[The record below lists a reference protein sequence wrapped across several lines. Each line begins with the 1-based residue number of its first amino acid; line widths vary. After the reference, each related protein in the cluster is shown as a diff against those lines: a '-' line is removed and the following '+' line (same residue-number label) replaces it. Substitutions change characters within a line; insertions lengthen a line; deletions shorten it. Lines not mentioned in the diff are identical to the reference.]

1 MKSRTVLVLLAALLA
16 GRNVGA
22 QAVQNVVLRNSFAP
36 LGAGARG
43 LGMGGAFIAVADD
56 GSAASFNPAGLTQL
70 RRSELALVGFWSH
83 LRTTQ
88 SIPVSPDT
96 GQAETKIE
104 TTSHAAPD
112 FVGLA
117 VPFQVSS
124 RSLTVQ
130 LSYQRTVDLFGKGT
144 ARFLVGQAPLSGFLE
159 EDDIRRLKLAP
170 STPVNLL
177 VDVFPEQSGAF
188 HTLSLAVAH
197 EVTSRLSLGA
207 SVNYWLAE
215 WRAAGQE
222 VSRFVIDVRP
232 GERPI
237 DFLRRESL
245 FGQEQSLRGL
255 NVNLGFM
262 LKYPRITIGGVARLP
277 FAGDYH
283 LAETIDSEDFV
294 LGRSVDTQT
303 DSFPVTSRLRW
314 PRSLGIG
321 LAVRPL
327 RGLTLAGDYTRSQW
341 SRAMIEDLPDGA
353 LFTPRKEAFTS
364 SGETVV
370 VDDLTDRNFFDLLP
384 ASQSSTLDT
393 DQWRAGAEYLLT
405 AIPKVVVPF
414 RAGFFRDRSPITEI
428 NGQGRAIKGW
438 TLGTGLNFSHFVL
451 DLAFEHRASEGAV
464 GVRFSEGEDDEP
476 IPIGFASTETVR
488 QKRFVA
494 SLIYRFGDD
503 DPVKRALRYLFVGS
517 KEKEDN

>member
-1 MKSRTVLVLLAALLA
+1 MLLMAAALAAPEA
-16 GRNVGA
+16 RA
-22 QAVQNVVLRNSFAP
+22 QAVQNVVLRNSFNP

-56 GSAASFNPAGLTQL
+56 GSAASFNPAGLAQL

-83 LRTTQ
+83 VRTTQ
-88 SIPVSPDT
+88 NVPVSPDT
-96 GQAETKIE
+96 GQAETKVE
-104 TTSHAAPD
+104 TATHGAPD

-117 VPFQVSS
+117 VPFEVAS
-124 RSLTVQ
+124 RNLTIQ
-130 LSYQRTVDLFGKGT
+130 LSYQRTVDLFGKGS
-144 ARFLVGQAPLSGFLE
+144 ARFLVGQAPLSDFLE
-159 EDDIRRLKLAP
+159 EEDIRRLTLP
-170 STPVNLL
+170 PGTPVNLL

-188 HTLSLAVAH
+188 HTLSLAAAH

-207 SVNYWLAE
+207 SLNYWLAE
-215 WRAAGQE
+215 WQASGQE

-232 GERPI
+232 GERPV

-245 FGQEQSLRGL
+245 FGQDQSLRGL

-262 LKYPRITIGGVARLP
+262 LKYPKLSIGGVARLP
-277 FAGDYH
+277 FAGDYR
-283 LAETIDSEDFV
+283 LSESLVSEDFV
-294 LGRSVDTQT
+294 FGRSVDTQT

-321 LAVRPL
+321 VALRPV
-327 RGLTLAGDYTRSQW
+327 RGLTLAADYARSQW
-341 SRAMIEDLPDGA
+341 SRALIEDLPDGA
-353 LFTPRKEAFTS
+353 LFTPRKEAATE

-370 VDDLTDRNFFDLLP
+370 VDDQTDRNFFDLLP

-393 DQWRAGAEYLLT
+393 DQWRAGAEYLMT

-414 RAGFFRDRSPITEI
+414 RVGFFRDRSPITELD
-428 NGQGRAIKGW
+428 GQGRDIKGW
-438 TLGTGLNFSHFVL
+438 TLGTGLNFSHLVL
-451 DLAFEHRASEGAV
+451 DLAFEHRQSEGAL
-464 GVRFSEGEDDEP
+464 GVRFSERDEDEP
-476 IPIGFASTETVR
+476 IPIGFASTEAVR

-494 SLIYRFGDD
+494 SLIYRFGND

-517 KEKEDN
+517 REEEDTPAKP